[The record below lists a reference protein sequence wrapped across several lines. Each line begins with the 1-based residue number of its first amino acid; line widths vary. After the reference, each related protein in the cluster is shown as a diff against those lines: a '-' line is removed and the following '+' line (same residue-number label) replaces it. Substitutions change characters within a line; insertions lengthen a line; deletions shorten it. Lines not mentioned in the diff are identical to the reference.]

1 MSVWITG
8 LVVGGSGVL
17 GAAASDRAADTAADA
32 SDDASRT
39 QLQMYQQ
46 NRADMA
52 PYREVGNQALNAY
65 ARAMGLAGS
74 TATSQDVIGQN
85 AFLDR
90 NRQYGGLEGFQDAT
104 QGLSP
109 ISGATWRGRPIFTDG
124 QGGIFSVRGR
134 DATVGSAGVEYL
146 GQAGEGGRGLKF
158 DGTGVKSASGM
169 LAYRD
174 GQFYDGRGP
183 RANTIAVREPVTIE
197 NQADQPA
204 GQATA
209 QPAAQPNAMTGD
221 DRYGGF
227 YASPGYQ
234 FRQDEAARM
243 VDQNAA
249 ARGRYMSGAR
259 EKALTRYSQGIA
271 SAEFGDY
278 MNRLAAASGLG
289 QTATNNSAILGAN
302 AASSVANNQINAGAA
317 RASGYLG
324 VANTLNNTAN
334 NYLAYRGLS
343 SPGNNVAT
351 PYGQAPAGGQYYP
364 GNPILGR

>member
-1 MSVWITG
+1 
-8 LVVGGSGVL
+8 
-17 GAAASDRAADTAADA
+17 
-32 SDDASRT
+32 
-39 QLQMYQQ
+39 
-46 NRADMA
+46 MA
-52 PYREVGNQALNAY
+52 
-65 ARAMGLAGS
+65 
-74 TATSQDVIGQN
+74 
-85 AFLDR
+85 
-90 NRQYGGLEGFQDAT
+90 
-104 QGLSP
+104 
-109 ISGATWRGRPIFTDG
+109 
-124 QGGIFSVRGR
+124 
-134 DATVGSAGVEYL
+134 
-146 GQAGEGGRGLKF
+146 
-158 DGTGVKSASGM
+158 
-169 LAYRD
+169 
-174 GQFYDGRGP
+174 
-183 RANTIAVREPVTIE
+183 
-197 NQADQPA
+197 
-204 GQATA
+204 
-209 QPAAQPNAMTGD
+209 GD

-343 SPGNNVAT
+343 SPGNNVAQT

>member
-1 MSVWITG
+1 
-8 LVVGGSGVL
+8 
-17 GAAASDRAADTAADA
+17 
-32 SDDASRT
+32 
-39 QLQMYQQ
+39 MYQQ

-65 ARAMGLAGS
+65 ARAMGLEGS

-85 AFLDR
+85 AFFDR

-146 GQAGEGGRGLKF
+146 GQAAEGVRGLKF
-158 DGTGVKSASGM
+158 DGTRVKSANGK
-169 LAYRD
+169 LDYRD
-174 GQFYDGRGP
+174 GQFFDGQGP
-183 RANTIAVREPVTIE
+183 RANAIAVREPVTIE
-197 NQADQPA
+197 NQAAQPT
-204 GQATA
+204 G

-243 VDQNAA
+243 VNQNAA

-259 EKALTRYSQGIA
+259 DKALTRYSQGIA

-343 SPGNNVAT
+343 SPGNNVAAT
-351 PYGQAPAGGQYYP
+351 SAYGQPPAGGQYYP